1 MFLEYFFFFLLS
13 GIAIVSAIG
22 MISMKDP
29 VHSALLLVITF
40 FNIAGLYVM
49 LGAEFLAA
57 IQVLV
62 YAGAIVVL
70 FLFVMMLLQVRP
82 GPSLNRLRFFQSRF
96 GPILAVLFLL
106 EVLVAVFASSF
117 ALNGGS
123 ILNNNNEQAV
133 RIRANTEYSIGTT
146 VPITNT
152 SLSPARPEGGPSA
165 PGILTGR
172 ENFAPSGHT
181 AIFGKELYSTY
192 IFPFEVAS
200 LILLI
205 AAIGAIVIARRNL
218 EQDTDDGIAPTTD
231 AITLTRAAKG
241 SAQDEELRKRGRVTR
256 GNDTREERLTLKK

>member
-13 GIAIVSAIG
+13 GIGIVSALG
-22 MISMKDP
+22 MVAMKDP

-96 GPILAVLFLL
+96 GPVLAVLFLL

-117 ALNGGS
+117 VLNGGS
-123 ILNNNNEQAV
+123 ILNANNQQAA
-133 RIRANTEYSIGTT
+133 RIQANTQYSIGTT
-146 VPITNT
+146 VPITNP
-152 SLSPARPEGGPSA
+152 LSGVAEGGPSA

-256 GNDTREERLTLKK
+256 GSDTREERLTLKK